1 MRSFLVVSGLA
12 LASLSGW
19 AQAAP
24 SCDDATTQQEMN
36 ACAGEGYQ
44 AADKELNTTYD
55 EIMGRLDGDSKDRMK
70 TAQRAWIRFRDAEC
84 EFVSGP
90 TSGGSANSMVK
101 AGCLERL
108 TQQRTE
114 TLKSYSQCEEGDLSC
129 PVPRQ

>member
-1 MRSFLVVSGLA
+1 MRGFLLVSGLA
-12 LASLSGW
+12 LASLSGLV
-19 AQAAP
+19 QAAS
-24 SCDDATTQQEMN
+24 SCDEATTQQEMN
-36 ACAGEGYQ
+36 TCAGEGYQ
-44 AADKELNTTYD
+44 AADKELNTTYG
-55 EIMGRLDGDSKDRMK
+55 EIMGRLDSDSKNRLK
-70 TAQRAWIRFRDAEC
+70 TAQRTWIKFRDAEC

-101 AGCLERL
+101 AGCLENL